1 VLMVETDEEEVER
14 ALLGGG
20 LACPSC
26 GGVLRPWG
34 HAEERVL
41 RRRDREV
48 RWRPR
53 RGICR
58 HGCGVTH
65 VLLWDCC
72 LIRRRDDA
80 ERIVTALQK
89 RAEGWGYRRIATH
102 LGVSDFAQTVRSWLR
117 AFVPAA
123 EVLRVYFTRWAYAL
137 DPDLGPIIA
146 RGSPAADAVEAI
158 GVAVRAAVQRFGPLA
173 EWARVARLS
182 GGALLCHMSY
192 PLPLLPGG

>member
-1 VLMVETDEEEVER
+1 MLIVDSNEEAVER
-14 ALLGGG
+14 ALVGAELP
-20 LACPSC
+20 CPSC

-34 HAEERVL
+34 YAEERVL
-41 RRRDREV
+41 RRPDGEV

-58 HGCGVTH
+58 RGCGKTH

-80 ERIVTALQK
+80 ERIVTALYK

-102 LGVSDFAQTVRSWLR
+102 LGMGDFTETVRNWLR
-117 AFVPAA
+117 AFAPAA
-123 EVLRVYFTRWAYAL
+123 EVLRAYFTRWAYGL
-137 DPDLGPIIA
+137 DPDLGSITA
-146 RGSPAADAVEAI
+146 RGSPVGDAVEAI
-158 GVAVRAAVQRFGPLA
+158 GVAVRAAVQRFGPLS

-182 GGALLCHMSY
+182 GGALLCHTSY
-192 PLPLLPGG
+192 PLPLLR

>member
-1 VLMVETDEEEVER
+1 MLTVETDEEAVER
-14 ALLGGG
+14 ALVGG
-20 LACPSC
+20 LLTCWCC
-26 GGVLRPWG
+26 GEVLRPWG

-41 RRRDREV
+41 RRRDGEV

-58 HGCGVTH
+58 HGCGKTH

-89 RAEGWGYRRIATH
+89 RAEGWGYRRIATD
-102 LGVSDFAQTVRSWLR
+102 LGMRDLAQTVRSWLR
-117 AFVPAA
+117 AFAPAA
-123 EVLRVYFTRWAYAL
+123 EALRAHFTRWAYAM
-137 DPDLGPIIA
+137 DPDLPPIA
-146 RGSPAADAVEAI
+146 PRVSPIADAVEVI
-158 GVAVRAAVQRFGPLA
+158 GVAVRAAVQRFGPLP

-182 GGALLCHMSY
+182 GGALLCHTSY
-192 PLPLLPGG
+192 PLPPVR